1 MMKITIIITITIS
14 IIIRLSSKLLHHC
27 YYDNPPHCHHH
38 HHHHQTSLKEGCRG
52 LSASYSRAPA
62 NWLWIR
68 RLSSSN
74 LELLRSTANK
84 IIIIIRVELST
95 KLCWHFVFAITTVW
109 GRPAMW
115 FSDFLPDVQL
125 FLPHDIFIIILR
137 QPFQQMS
144 HLLMIWVHGHHH
156 CPCSPFPTCWCC
168 FLFIIIDHVQFFQL
182 FLLVDVVSYCQ
193 TWRTWCAQLW
203 SCDSLFLKQGKIHLD
218 IVDDRVAGLGRLS
231 AGAKMAMKPFV

>member
-1 MMKITIIITITIS
+1 MSHQHPSTPSVILGWDRLVVLVFLTSYEFFVLVHLCASCIETENWTKRKKRLFRPAEAYCCFTIIIMKITIIITITIS

-74 LELLRSTANK
+74 LELLRSTASK

-95 KLCWHFVFAITTVW
+95 KFCWHFVFAITTVW
-109 GRPAMW
+109 GHVIFR
-115 FSDFLPDVQL
+115 FS
-125 FLPHDIFIIILR
+125 
-137 QPFQQMS
+137 S
-144 HLLMIWVHGHHH
+144 WCCSSLMIY
-156 CPCSPFPTCWCC
+156 F
-168 FLFIIIDHVQFFQL
+168 
-182 FLLVDVVSYCQ
+182 
-193 TWRTWCAQLW
+193 
-203 SCDSLFLKQGKIHLD
+203 
-218 IVDDRVAGLGRLS
+218 
-231 AGAKMAMKPFV
+231 